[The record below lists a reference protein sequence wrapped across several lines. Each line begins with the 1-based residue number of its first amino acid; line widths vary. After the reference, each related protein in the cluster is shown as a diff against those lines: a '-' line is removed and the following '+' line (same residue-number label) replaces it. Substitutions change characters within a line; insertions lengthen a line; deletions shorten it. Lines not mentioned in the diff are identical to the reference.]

1 MGPERLGPTPSLIN
15 LRGMFNAQYCVQRM
29 ITKKLP
35 VVVYE
40 GGNRK
45 VIGQAVVEVDG
56 DYISLDARVNLEH
69 AIWKGDDMHFSL
81 GPFVAPKDKKEQ

>member
-1 MGPERLGPTPSLIN
+1 
-15 LRGMFNAQYCVQRM
+15 M
-29 ITKKLP
+29 ITKKIP

-56 DYISLDARVNLEH
+56 DYISLDAKVNLEH
-69 AIWKGDDMHFSL
+69 AVWKDDNMSFSL
-81 GPFVAPKDKKEQ
+81 GPFVAPKVKKEK